1 MSETPRRLADH
12 LAPSSLI
19 VGAVSVIVTVLVI
32 AIGFDFDV
40 GETLE
45 VLVTGVLLVGVMG
58 IAAGIAWAVGHLVER
73 LTEDASR

>member
-1 MSETPRRLADH
+1 MSEPLRRLTDR
-12 LAPSSLI
+12 LTP
-19 VGAVSVIVTVLVI
+19 VDVIAAAIIFVAAASVI

-58 IAAGIAWAVGHLVER
+58 IAAGIAWAVGCLVDR
-73 LTEDASR
+73 LTANAPD